1 MQWWEALTSFQQVMF
16 VLATAATVVMIIF
29 LVLMLFGGDGA
40 EGFEADGDISFDN
53 EIDDIDP
60 LNDEPL
66 SGFSG
71 LRILTVRS
79 VLAFLSVGAWT
90 AYGFAGIV
98 HPLLA
103 SLFGVIGGIVAAYLL
118 AYAFK
123 QSMKLESEG
132 NLSYKNAIGKNGTVY
147 IRIPAK
153 RQGTGKV
160 TLTFQERFV
169 EVDALTDD
177 ETDLTTGMG
186 ITVVK
191 MENETTV
198 IVTKTENTK

>member
-40 EGFEADGDISFDN
+40 EGFEADGDISL
-53 EIDDIDP
+53 DDQLDDVDT

-71 LRILTVRS
+71 LRILTVRG

-103 SLFGVIGGIVAAYLL
+103 ALFGVIAGIIAAYVL

-123 QSMKLESEG
+123 VSMKLESEG
-132 NLSYKNAIGKNGTVY
+132 NLSYKNAIGKSGTIY
-147 IRIPAK
+147 IRVPAK
-153 RQGTGKV
+153 RQGIGKV

-169 EVDALTDD
+169 EVDAITDD
-177 ETDLTTGMG
+177 DTDLTTGLAV
-186 ITVVK
+186 IVTA

-198 IVTKTENTK
+198 IVTKK

>member
-29 LVLMLFGGDGA
+29 LVLMLFGGDG
-40 EGFEADGDISFDN
+40 EGFEADGDISLDDQV
-53 EIDDIDP
+53 DDIDP

-66 SGFSG
+66 SEFSG
-71 LRILTVRS
+71 LRILTVRG

-103 SLFGVIGGIVAAYLL
+103 GLFGVIAGIIASYLL
-118 AYAFK
+118 AYAFRA
-123 QSMKLESEG
+123 SMKLESEG
-132 NLSYKNAIGKNGTVY
+132 NLSYINAVGKNGTVY
-147 IRIPAK
+147 IRVPAK
-153 RQGTGKV
+153 RQGMGKV

-169 EVDALTDD
+169 EVDAMTDD
-177 ETDLTTGMG
+177 DSDLTTGMS
-186 ITVVK
+186 ITVIS

-198 IVTKTENTK
+198 IVTKNNNNK